1 MTVPS
6 LVLGSASPRR
16 QQLLG
21 LLGIPFAIRPADLD
35 ETPHA
40 GEAAAPY
47 VGRLAIEKAIAIAKP
62 GELVLAADTTVA
74 LDGEIFGKP
83 TDVAEAIGML
93 TRICGRAHQVHTGMA
108 LVDGTTG
115 KVLHSVIDTAQVHM
129 RAVDL
134 QTIEWY
140 VNTGE
145 PMDKAGSYALQGIG
159 CVLVDRVEGNA
170 QTVIGLNMAT
180 VHAWL
185 TPLFGLTQPAG
196 QAGLTQ
202 PAR

>member
-1 MTVPS
+1 MTAPS

-16 QQLLG
+16 QQLLS
-21 LLGIPFAIRPADLD
+21 LLGIAFAIRPADLD

-47 VGRLAIEKAIAIAKP
+47 VGRLAIEKALAIAKP
-62 GELVLAADTTVA
+62 GEIVLAADTTVA

-83 TDVAEAIGML
+83 TDVPEAIQML

-108 LVDGTTG
+108 LVDGTSG
-115 KVLHSVIDTAQVHM
+115 NVLQSTIDTAQVYM

-134 QTIEWY
+134 PTIEWY
-140 VNTGE
+140 VSTGE

-159 CVLVDRVEGNA
+159 CVLVDRIEGNA
-170 QTVIGLNMAT
+170 QTVIGLNMST
-180 VHAWL
+180 VHEWL
-185 TPLFGLTQPAG
+185 TPLYGLTPRAG
-196 QAGLTQ
+196 
-202 PAR
+202 